1 MCNNPLLILFWHN
14 SWMFLF
20 FFFFFH
26 GYQESP
32 TGELVDYSFSAT
44 ADSNEQE
51 SESDEKNPQLDPES
65 DVDVQAFHGPDEAQE
80 KNREDGKF
88 SENVKVQTS

>member
-1 MCNNPLLILFWHN
+1 MLL
-14 SWMFLF
+14 
-20 FFFFFH
+20 FFH
-26 GYQESP
+26 GCQESP

-65 DVDVQAFHGPDEAQE
+65 DVDAQTFCGPAEAQE

-88 SENVKVQTS
+88 YENVTVRTS